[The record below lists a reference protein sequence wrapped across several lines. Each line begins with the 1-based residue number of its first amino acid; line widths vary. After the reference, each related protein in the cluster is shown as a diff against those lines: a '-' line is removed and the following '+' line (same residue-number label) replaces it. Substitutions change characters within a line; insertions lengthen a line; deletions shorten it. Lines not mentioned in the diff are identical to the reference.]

1 MDLAGDLFNF
11 FGSIMVVSCSGRF
24 IAHCSAIDAAYKPE
38 MFEAYALPT
47 IINSVIVTAYSQGGA
62 KFPTGGKS
70 TIALKARE
78 RFLQQQKGQQIR
90 CNSGADG

>member
-38 MFEAYALPT
+38 MFEAYALPM
-47 IINSVIVTAYSQGGA
+47 IINSVIVISLILRAG
-62 KFPTGGKS
+62 
-70 TIALKARE
+70 R
-78 RFLQQQKGQQIR
+78 
-90 CNSGADG
+90 NSPPAVNQPWR